1 MAIKN
6 SMKTIQHDGTTNAEM
21 SVTGNDDFTF
31 DLGKKGILFN
41 GVLYLIRDESHCNKF
56 IAEFQKKH
64 GKFPTWDG
72 EAFVLTNM

>member
-41 GVLYLIRDESHCNKF
+41 GVLYLVRKESDCNKF

-64 GKFPTWDG
+64 GKNPIVSEVG
-72 EAFVLTNM
+72 LEITNM